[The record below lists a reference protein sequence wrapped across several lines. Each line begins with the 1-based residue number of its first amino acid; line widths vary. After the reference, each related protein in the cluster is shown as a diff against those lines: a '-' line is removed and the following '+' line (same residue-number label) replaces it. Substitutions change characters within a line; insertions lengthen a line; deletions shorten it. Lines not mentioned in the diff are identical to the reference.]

1 MPRITKNV
9 LGKMTLTV
17 MFLLACTGS
26 LAVGTVATVIEALAP
41 PRYDVALGNVP
52 EPTAAAWSIV
62 DAETGEILAER
73 NPDIPYPI
81 ASVTKLSAATV
92 IAARDDLFS
101 TTTVIWADL
110 AADGRAGRLR
120 AADEYDLHTLLFP
133 LLLESSNDAAATLS
147 RTEPSLVE
155 DMNAFALNAGL
166 AHTAFADASGLSPG
180 NVSTAADLAAFLHTI
195 YTDDRHVLDITELP
209 SYLTRENGW
218 LNNNPFVGIPA
229 YAGGKHGYT
238 PEAGHTAVAIF
249 HETMRG
255 GYTRSIGYVLLES
268 EDLVGDMEQL
278 RAYVSTNISYK

>member
-41 PRYDVALGNVP
+41 ARYEVALGDVP
-52 EPTAAAWSIV
+52 HTTAPAWSIF

-73 NPDIPYPI
+73 DSDTPYPI

-92 IAARDDLFS
+92 IAARDDVFS
-101 TTTVIWADL
+101 TTTVLWSDL

-133 LLLESSNDAAATLS
+133 LLLESSNDAAATLA
-147 RTEPSLVE
+147 RTEPSLVG
-155 DMNAFALNAGL
+155 DMNSFVERLGL
-166 AHTAFADASGLSPG
+166 AHTTFADASGLSPQ
-180 NVSTAADLAAFLHTI
+180 NVSTAADLAAFVHAI
-195 YTDDRHVLDITELP
+195 YADDRHVLDITELP
-209 SYLTRENGW
+209 SYLTRSNGW
-218 LNNNPFVGIPA
+218 LNNNPFVGMPS

-249 HETMRG
+249 NEELKG
-255 GYTRSIGYVLLES
+255 GQTRPIGYVLLGS
-268 EDLVGDMEQL
+268 DDLVGDMEQL
-278 RAYVSTNISYK
+278 RTYVSKNVSYN